1 MANTPSARK
10 RVGQAED
17 RRQHN
22 RAYRSRMRTAVKKLR
37 AVIQTGDADQAR
49 ELLPGTLSV
58 VDATAGKGAIHRNAA
73 ARTKSRLTRAV
84 QSLG

>member
-10 RVGQAED
+10 RVRLADD

-37 AVIQTGDADQAR
+37 AAIQTGDANQAR

-73 ARTKSRLTRAV
+73 DRTKSRLTRAV